1 MSSMN
6 YVNSIPVFQ
15 GAQGKYYVID
25 GYKYHVSFPIQW
37 ALSHNNGDSCGP
49 ISCSN
54 CAAYGTIRGVFVG
67 YCGTCLNNYKNYA
80 NIWRGNC
87 MGGLDVNI
95 LSNQTIWNMY
105 PYMSGVRK
113 SQIGDEHGAIIEDE
127 EDDEEDFIQRLEL
140 DLSNINTADAY
151 DDEDEGNTT
160 PILHYYNEE
169 QAYLNLERREP
180 LHHVDRDYEREIN
193 DDSDSETVV
202 LEYEY

>member
-1 MSSMN
+1 MSSTN
-6 YVNSIPVFQ
+6 YINSIPVFQ
-15 GAQGKYYVID
+15 GAQGKFYVVD

-49 ISCSN
+49 ISCGN
-54 CAAYGTIRGVFVG
+54 CVAYGTIRGVFVG

-87 MGGLDVNI
+87 MGGLDVNV

-113 SQIGDEHGAIIEDE
+113 SQIGDEPDAIIEDE
-127 EDDEEDFIQRLEL
+127 EDDEEDFIQRLEHE
-140 DLSNINTADAY
+140 LSSMNTAHAENENDN
-151 DDEDEGNTT
+151 EWNK
-160 PILHYYNEE
+160 PMPMYYNEE
-169 QAYLNLERREP
+169 GGYY
-180 LHHVDRDYEREIN
+180 YEREIN
-193 DDSDSETVV
+193 DDDSDSETVV